1 MGITNEQRINKLK
14 NEIAKLEKIE
24 KEKLKKLK
32 FEEKKRKEKE
42 AVVLG
47 LEVLKY
53 EDPYFDNK
61 EKIIALLQY
70 FKELEHDEKRA
81 IIAVGRAEIRE
92 RRRIR
97 QGTSRGQNG

>member
-24 KEKLKKLK
+24 REKAKKLKK
-32 FEEKKRKEKE
+32 EETKKKEKE
-42 AVVLG
+42 AIVLG

-53 EDPYFDNK
+53 EDAFYDNK
-61 EKIIALLQY
+61 EKIISLLQY
-70 FKELEHDEKRA
+70 FKKLGSEEKRA
-81 IIAVGRAEIRE
+81 IMSVGREEMRE

-97 QGTSRGQNG
+97 RGISRG

>member
-24 KEKLKKLK
+24 REKAKKLKK
-32 FEEKKRKEKE
+32 EETKKKEKE
-42 AVVLG
+42 AVLLG

-53 EDPYFDNK
+53 EDSYFDNK
-61 EKIIALLQY
+61 EKIVALLQY
-70 FKELEHDEKRA
+70 FKKLDIDEKRA
-81 IIAVGRAEIRE
+81 IMSVGREEMRE

-97 QGTSRGQNG
+97 RGISRG

>member
-1 MGITNEQRINKLK
+1 MAITNEQRINKLK

-24 KEKLKKLK
+24 KEKTKKLK
-32 FEEKKRKEKE
+32 FEENKKKEKE

-53 EDPYFDNK
+53 EDQFFDNK
-61 EKIIALLQY
+61 EKIVALLQY
-70 FKELEHDEKRA
+70 FKKLDIEEKRGIMA
-81 IIAVGRAEIRE
+81 IGREEMRE

-97 QGTSRGQNG
+97 RGISKG

>member
-1 MGITNEQRINKLK
+1 MGITNEQKINKLK

-42 AVVLG
+42 AIVLG

-53 EDPYFDNK
+53 EDQYFDNK
-61 EKIIALLQY
+61 EKIISLLQY
-70 FKELEHDEKRA
+70 FKGLEHDEKRA

-97 QGTSRGQNG
+97 QSISNKE

>member
-32 FEEKKRKEKE
+32 KEETKKKEKE
-42 AVVLG
+42 AIKLG

-53 EDPYFDNK
+53 EDQFYDNK
-61 EKIIALLQY
+61 EKIISLLQY
-70 FKELEHDEKRA
+70 FKTLDSEEKRA
-81 IIAVGRAEIRE
+81 IMRVGREEMRE

-97 QGTSRGQNG
+97 RAISRG

>member
-24 KEKLKKLK
+24 KEKLKKLQK
-32 FEEKKRKEKE
+32 EEKAKKEKE
-42 AVVLG
+42 AVLLG

-53 EDPYFDNK
+53 EDQYFDNK
-61 EKIIALLQY
+61 EKIISLLQY
-70 FKELEHDEKRA
+70 FKNLDIEEKRA
-81 IIAVGRAEIRE
+81 IMRIGREEMRE

-97 QGTSRGQNG
+97 RGISRG

>member
-24 KEKLKKLK
+24 KEKAKKLK
-32 FEEKKRKEKE
+32 FEENKKKEKE
-42 AVVLG
+42 AVSLG

-53 EDPYFDNK
+53 EDAFFDNK
-61 EKIIALLQY
+61 EKIISLLQY
-70 FKELEHDEKRA
+70 FKKLDSEEKRA
-81 IIAVGRAEIRE
+81 IMSVGREEMRE

-97 QGTSRGQNG
+97 RGISRG